1 VTGTPTAKAWEGT
14 QIFTVTAKQGDYN
27 SITSAQVSVVVTNPC
42 KTAVIETDK
51 ITDMT
56 TTLLVS
62 KGQTFTNFSDSVA
75 DVFGAGTCGALSYEI
90 TKSDGVNDV
99 EADLLTLSG
108 QTLTLSTTNTAY
120 EYNTYTIRM
129 HIMLTEYSISQTDDF
144 TITI

>member
-1 VTGTPTAKAWEGT
+1 
-14 QIFTVTAKQGDYN
+14 
-27 SITSAQVSVVVTNPC
+27 
-42 KTAVIETDK
+42 
-51 ITDMT
+51 M
-56 TTLLVS
+56 
-62 KGQTFTNFSDSVA
+62 
-75 DVFGAGTCGALSYEI
+75 FGAGTCGALSYEI